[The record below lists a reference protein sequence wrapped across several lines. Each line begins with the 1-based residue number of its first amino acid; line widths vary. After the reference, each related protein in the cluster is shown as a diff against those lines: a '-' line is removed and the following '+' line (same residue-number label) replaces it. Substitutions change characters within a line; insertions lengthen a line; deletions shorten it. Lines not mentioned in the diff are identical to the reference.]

1 MSMSV
6 EGVAGVLLISPEA
19 KKLRDFYVDVLQL
32 PLEDEVHDDVPLHY
46 ACELGSTHFAIHPAD
61 EWPGKATRD
70 AQSPVI
76 LLNSNDVSTLAD
88 RLRGAGIDPNGPY
101 DHGFA
106 YVVSFRDPDGNHV
119 EILQAKK

>member
-1 MSMSV
+1 MLI
-6 EGVAGVLLISPEA
+6 EGIAGVLLISPEA

-46 ACELGSTHFAIHPAD
+46 ACELGSSHFAIHPAED
-61 EWPGKATRD
+61 WPGVATSN

-76 LLNSNDVSTLAD
+76 LLESTDVNSLAD
-88 RLRGAGIDPNGPY
+88 RLRTAGADPNGPY

-119 EILQAKK
+119 EILQKK